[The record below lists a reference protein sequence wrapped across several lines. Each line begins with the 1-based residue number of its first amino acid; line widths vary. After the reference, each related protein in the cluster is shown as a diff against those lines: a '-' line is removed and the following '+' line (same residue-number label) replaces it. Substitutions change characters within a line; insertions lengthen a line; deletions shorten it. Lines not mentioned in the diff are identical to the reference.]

1 MKNKIVLI
9 VLTISI
15 LLLLLLAVFGFKIG
29 KFEILSVSKIVEKN
43 KSVNSDIDKLSNLT
57 STTYPQKVQD
67 IETTITNLNVQKQ
80 KYEEI
85 AGFDSEET
93 TITET
98 QQYDI
103 TYLWTKLGKLASK
116 QKISMSMDV
125 KQASGSSLYDL
136 YFTVGGEYVDI
147 SSFIKKLED
156 ESDLSFRIYNFK
168 LVPGSS
174 GVNLTGT
181 FTVKNVNINNETL
194 VKNAGATQNNTNTN
208 TTTDTNNSNTI
219 NNNTNTNTVN
229 TNSSSITNTTN

>member
-15 LLLLLLAVFGFKIG
+15 LFLVILAVFGFKIG
-29 KFEILSVSKIVEKN
+29 KFEIPSISKIIEKN
-43 KSVNSDIDKLSNLT
+43 KNVNADIDKLSNLT
-57 STTYPQKVQD
+57 STTYPQKVKD
-67 IETTITNLNVQKQ
+67 IETTINDLSVQKQ

-85 AGFDSEET
+85 SGYDSEEEN
-93 TITET
+93 IVET

-116 QKISMSMDV
+116 QKISLSMEV

-136 YFTVGGEYVDI
+136 YFTIGGEYVNI
-147 SSFIKKLED
+147 SSFVKKLED

-174 GVNLTGT
+174 SVNLKAT
-181 FTVKNVNINNETL
+181 FTVKNVNINSKTL
-194 VKNAGATQNNTNTN
+194 IKNTGSTQSSTNNNNTETNNVSN
-208 TTTDTNNSNTI
+208 TTTNSANR
-219 NNNTNTNTVN
+219 
-229 TNSSSITNTTN
+229 NSVGTDNDNKNNTTN

>member
-9 VLTISI
+9 VLAISI

-29 KFEILSVSKIVEKN
+29 KFEIPYVSKIIEKN

-93 TITET
+93 PITET

-194 VKNAGATQNNTNTN
+194 VKNAGATQNNTNT
-208 TTTDTNNSNTI
+208 TTNDNNSNTI